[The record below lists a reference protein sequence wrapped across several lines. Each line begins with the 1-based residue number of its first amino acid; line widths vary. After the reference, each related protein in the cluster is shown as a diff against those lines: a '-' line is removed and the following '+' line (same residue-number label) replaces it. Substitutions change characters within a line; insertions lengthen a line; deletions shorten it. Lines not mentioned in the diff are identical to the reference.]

1 MKKYIESIVNPYK
14 GLPKEIYIMFI
25 SRMINSLGSF
35 VYPLLTLILTQKIG
49 LSRNKAGIFMTF
61 IAVLSAPG
69 MLIGGKLV
77 DTIGR
82 KKTILIFQTLALIVF
97 VICAFLKPSFKMA
110 YILMLAPVF
119 YSFCMP
125 AQDAITAD
133 LTDESNRKEAFSLLY
148 MGHNLGFAI
157 GPIIGGMLY
166 KNHLPLVF
174 LGDALTTSI
183 SLLLVLLFIKETL
196 NREDEKVIDNKE
208 SSISIL
214 KKRKKLIF
222 FALIL
227 FIYQFSYSQWG
238 FLLPLQLG
246 DIYGQDGGKY
256 FGFMAGV
263 NGVLIVC
270 LTAFISRITTKLKSL
285 KIIAIGGLFYSVA
298 FLIFSMESSMVYF
311 FIAVG
316 IMTFGEVMVSVNT
329 PVFISNNTP
338 PSHRGRI
345 NAILP
350 TIYGAGWALGPV
362 LMGSFLSYYPIKV
375 AWAAIFLLM
384 FLAALFMMI
393 LNVQKD
399 KSQ

>member
-1 MKKYIESIVNPYK
+1 MRKYIESIINSYK

-25 SRMINSLGSF
+25 SRMVNSLGSF

-49 LSRNKAGIFMTF
+49 LSHSKAGIFMTL

-97 VICAFLKPSFKMA
+97 VICAFLKPSLKMA
-110 YILMLAPVF
+110 YTLMLAPVF

-157 GPIIGGMLY
+157 GPIIGGILY

-174 LGDALTTSI
+174 LGDAFTTSI
-183 SLLLVLLFIKETL
+183 SLLLVMIFIKETL
-196 NREDEKVIDNKE
+196 NREDEKIIDNKE

-214 KKRKKLIF
+214 KRRKKLIF

-246 DIYGQDGGKY
+246 DIYGEDGGKY

-263 NGVLIVC
+263 NGILIVC
-270 LTAFISRITTKLKSL
+270 FTAFISSVTTKLRSL

-298 FLIFSMESSMVYF
+298 FLIFSMKSNITYF
-311 FIAVG
+311 FIAAV
-316 IMTFGEVMVSVNT
+316 IMTFGEIMVSINT
-329 PVFISNNTP
+329 PVFISNNSP
-338 PSHRGRI
+338 PTHRGRI

-362 LMGSFLSYYPIKV
+362 LMGGLLAYRPIETGWTAV
-375 AWAAIFLLM
+375 FLLM
-384 FLAALFMMI
+384 FLAALLMMI
-393 LNVQKD
+393 LNHSKI
-399 KSQ
+399 